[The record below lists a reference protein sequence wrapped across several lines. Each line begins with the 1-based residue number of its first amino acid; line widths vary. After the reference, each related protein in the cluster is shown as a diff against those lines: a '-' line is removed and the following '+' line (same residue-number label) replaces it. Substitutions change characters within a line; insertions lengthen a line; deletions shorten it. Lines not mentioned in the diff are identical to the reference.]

1 MARKE
6 DRFVKILVDN
16 GGFSESNMAIYVDR
30 QTGVNYLFAQSG
42 YSGGLCVLV
51 DAQGK
56 PIITPPSQL
65 MEE

>member
-42 YSGGLCVLV
+42 YAGGLTVLV

>member
-42 YSGGLCVLV
+42 YSGGLTVLV

-65 MEE
+65 IKE